1 MAVQKKIPRTNV
13 TKPETFILESL
24 GHEDEL
30 ATRLDGKVL
39 YDVLKLQGKKP
50 LYYYFR
56 TQRELIEFA
65 KIFRESGY
73 RYLHLSCHGNE
84 EILRYTFGE
93 STYADFA
100 NIFDK
105 KLNNRRLFVSGCNLG
120 NINLAKEIFNKNGG
134 MYSLT
139 APTKKVYFDQS
150 ISFWSAFYYMMHAW
164 DTSAMKKK
172 RLNQVFTQLSTIFE
186 MPLAHY
192 YRDTGQAAKVVEQIY
207 TAKRE
212 NLNSSKAKASILPGE
227 DVKA

>member
-1 MAVQKKIPRTNV
+1 
-13 TKPETFILESL
+13 
-24 GHEDEL
+24 
-30 ATRLDGKVL
+30 
-39 YDVLKLQGKKP
+39 
-50 LYYYFR
+50 
-56 TQRELIEFA
+56 
-65 KIFRESGY
+65 
-73 RYLHLSCHGNE
+73 
-84 EILRYTFGE
+84 
-93 STYADFA
+93 
-100 NIFDK
+100 
-105 KLNNRRLFVSGCNLG
+105 
-120 NINLAKEIFNKNGG
+120 